1 MKQLNGMSQQEF
13 ANQIGISQDKVS
25 RMENDPSQV
34 SVEILLRI
42 AAHFGMSL
50 DELIKVPTEDSRH
63 ARGLHMELRSGDSD
77 AYTHGSNAGRL
88 RKAAVALTTVTTAA
102 AVRPHRQRCAAAF
115 LHQTDRL

>member
-1 MKQLNGMSQQEF
+1 MEGIIFDLKNFRMKQLNGMSQQEF

-50 DELIKVPTEDSRH
+50 DELIKVPKPKIPAMRVD
-63 ARGLHMELRSGDSD
+63 
-77 AYTHGSNAGRL
+77 YTWSSAEFIRRTLLEYIHRNPVSE
-88 RKAAVALTTVTTAA
+88 K
-102 AVRPHRQRCAAAF
+102 HRQAQ
-115 LHQTDRL
+115 HQ